1 MANSQ
6 LGTIRKMWNSRIRET
21 IWWIIYWF
29 RIIYIISEAI
39 TEGDDIMA
47 AVDERDKILK
57 KYMNEW
63 DELNLDLIIT
73 PASLMP
79 APLKVKI
86 ILDQIIFSKI
96 KYSMILLHILSY
108 SWDPI
113 NQFRNYEFWIFFH
126 EILFFSNLVNGIFL
140 QDKSFRLRIG

>member
-1 MANSQ
+1 
-6 LGTIRKMWNSRIRET
+6 
-21 IWWIIYWF
+21 
-29 RIIYIISEAI
+29 
-39 TEGDDIMA
+39 MA

-86 ILDQIIFSKI
+86 IFDQIIFSKI
-96 KYSMILLHILSY
+96 NKYSMILLHILSY

-113 NQFRNYEFWIFFH
+113 NQFRNYEF
-126 EILFFSNLVNGIFL
+126 
-140 QDKSFRLRIG
+140 

>member
-1 MANSQ
+1 
-6 LGTIRKMWNSRIRET
+6 
-21 IWWIIYWF
+21 
-29 RIIYIISEAI
+29 
-39 TEGDDIMA
+39 MA

-86 ILDQIIFSKI
+86 IFDQIIFSKI
-96 KYSMILLHILSY
+96 KYLMILLHILSY
-108 SWDPI
+108 SWDAI
-113 NQFRNYEFWIFFH
+113 NQFRNYEF
-126 EILFFSNLVNGIFL
+126 
-140 QDKSFRLRIG
+140 

>member
-1 MANSQ
+1 M
-6 LGTIRKMWNSRIRET
+6 
-21 IWWIIYWF
+21 IIKLY
-29 RIIYIISEAI
+29 YLHISEAI

-86 ILDQIIFSKI
+86 IFDQI
-96 KYSMILLHILSY
+96 Y
-108 SWDPI
+108 
-113 NQFRNYEFWIFFH
+113 
-126 EILFFSNLVNGIFL
+126 LV
-140 QDKSFRLRIG
+140 R

>member
-1 MANSQ
+1 
-6 LGTIRKMWNSRIRET
+6 
-21 IWWIIYWF
+21 
-29 RIIYIISEAI
+29 
-39 TEGDDIMA
+39 MA

-86 ILDQIIFSKI
+86 MFEQIIFSKI
-96 KYSMILLHILSY
+96 KDSMILLHIRKYLVLLMGSHQ
-108 SWDPI
+108 PI
-113 NQFRNYEFWIFFH
+113 PKLRILNFFSTKFLLFSNMFDGIFFK
-126 EILFFSNLVNGIFL
+126 IKLF
-140 QDKSFRLRIG
+140 D

>member
-1 MANSQ
+1 MWTHQKNSG
-6 LGTIRKMWNSRIRET
+6 LGIGNSEFVKQFGEHFINLD
-21 IWWIIYWF
+21 F
-29 RIIYIISEAI
+29 FSEAI

-79 APLKVKI
+79 APLKVKN
-86 ILDQIIFSKI
+86 
-96 KYSMILLHILSY
+96 HI
-108 SWDPI
+108 
-113 NQFRNYEFWIFFH
+113 
-126 EILFFSNLVNGIFL
+126 
-140 QDKSFRLRIG
+140 

>member
-1 MANSQ
+1 
-6 LGTIRKMWNSRIRET
+6 
-21 IWWIIYWF
+21 
-29 RIIYIISEAI
+29 
-39 TEGDDIMA
+39 MA

-86 ILDQIIFSKI
+86 MFNQIMFSKI
-96 KYSMILLHILSY
+96 KYLIILLHIRKYLVLLMGPHQ
-108 SWDPI
+108 PI
-113 NQFRNYEFWIFFH
+113 PKLRFLNMD
-126 EILFFSNLVNGIFL
+126 EICSLNIHL
-140 QDKSFRLRIG
+140 

>member
-1 MANSQ
+1 
-6 LGTIRKMWNSRIRET
+6 
-21 IWWIIYWF
+21 
-29 RIIYIISEAI
+29 
-39 TEGDDIMA
+39 MA

-86 ILDQIIFSKI
+86 ISLTNHV
-96 KYSMILLHILSY
+96 Y
-108 SWDPI
+108 
-113 NQFRNYEFWIFFH
+113 
-126 EILFFSNLVNGIFL
+126 LV
-140 QDKSFRLRIG
+140 R

>member
-1 MANSQ
+1 M
-6 LGTIRKMWNSRIRET
+6 
-21 IWWIIYWF
+21 IIKLY
-29 RIIYIISEAI
+29 YLHISEAI

-79 APLKVKI
+79 APLKVKTNV
-86 ILDQIIFSKI
+86 D
-96 KYSMILLHILSY
+96 
-108 SWDPI
+108 
-113 NQFRNYEFWIFFH
+113 FFFVST
-126 EILFFSNLVNGIFL
+126 I
-140 QDKSFRLRIG
+140 

>member
-1 MANSQ
+1 
-6 LGTIRKMWNSRIRET
+6 
-21 IWWIIYWF
+21 
-29 RIIYIISEAI
+29 
-39 TEGDDIMA
+39 MA

-86 ILDQIIFSKI
+86 MFNQIIFSKI
-96 KYSMILLHILSY
+96 KYSIILLHIRKCLVLLMGPLQ
-108 SWDPI
+108 PI
-113 NQFRNYEFWIFFH
+113 PKLP
-126 EILFFSNLVNGIFL
+126 ILNFVP
-140 QDKSFRLRIG
+140 

>member
-1 MANSQ
+1 
-6 LGTIRKMWNSRIRET
+6 
-21 IWWIIYWF
+21 
-29 RIIYIISEAI
+29 
-39 TEGDDIMA
+39 MA

-86 ILDQIIFSKI
+86 IFDQIIFSKI
-96 KYSMILLHILSY
+96 KYSMILSHILSY

-113 NQFRNYEFWIFFH
+113 NQFRNYEF
-126 EILFFSNLVNGIFL
+126 
-140 QDKSFRLRIG
+140 